1 MGFGKVV
8 TGLAVTLT
16 LIFVPMEASAIEERK
31 MSLTG
36 EIGSASDADRQLR
49 DTMESAVEIMVP
61 IYNYDVVNIVAP
73 AKYAV
78 ALNPYGLAIKTG
90 ENEVSIDQVVSRKY
104 GILNKSSTDKI
115 VSITFVV
122 EDLNEGKI
130 VFVDSA
136 EEAQEAEADMYAV
149 YLAAVPA
156 DDSGVWIGG
165 KNADCDTTAMDLS
178 DVEMNGAMD
187 RALALKEGENAISF
201 KLSKAVYNFEDGSEL
216 TLDGEDSEDKGGLML
231 SSLAPEESGITA
243 FTFTGAMNPKADWG
257 KLLYGVKISAIYTYE
272 TATGEEVILEGT
284 GAMVERGNEES

>member
-16 LIFVPMEASAIEERK
+16 LVFVPMEASAIEERK
-31 MSLTG
+31 MSLAG
-36 EIGSASDADRQLR
+36 ELGSASDADRQLR
-49 DTMESAVEIMVP
+49 DTMQSAVEIMVP

-78 ALNPYGLAIKTG
+78 ALNPYELAIKTG

-136 EEAQEAEADMYAV
+136 EEAQEAEVDVYAV

-165 KNADCDTTAMDLS
+165 ENADCDTTAIDLS

-187 RALALKEGENAISF
+187 RALALKEGENTISF
-201 KLSKAVYNFEDGSEL
+201 KLSKAVYNFEDGSKL

-231 SSLAPEESGITA
+231 SSLDPEEGGITA